1 MAWLHLLCPSTLLQH
16 NKTNILAGFV
26 EYNSKR
32 EIIFSIFLTL
42 EVKSYLILINFW
54 KIVRILMISEKS
66 DLGTHSGVLNS
77 KVLCTFQSLKHVK
90 SLINESSSVSNLVL
104 HLHQC
109 LALEKPLDF
118 PPVMVEGL
126 WLWKKT
132 SYISILYYTQKIM
145 LFYLKILS
153 VPDWK
158 SCSIAGFVNLCKN
171 APTISL
177 DCSSHLINLSY

>member
-66 DLGTHSGVLNS
+66 DLGTHSGKPSHNHSHKGRTCAMGWRDLDPNS
-77 KVLCTFQSLKHVK
+77 GLVQSGELVVIWLYPDYI
-90 SLINESSSVSNLVL
+90 STWSRLFFMVSGLESDSVSIN
-104 HLHQC
+104 
-109 LALEKPLDF
+109 
-118 PPVMVEGL
+118 
-126 WLWKKT
+126 
-132 SYISILYYTQKIM
+132 YSI
-145 LFYLKILS
+145 YL
-153 VPDWK
+153 
-158 SCSIAGFVNLCKN
+158 
-171 APTISL
+171 
-177 DCSSHLINLSY
+177 

>member
-66 DLGTHSGVLNS
+66 DLGTHSIILVWFWFKLFLLFAFHLNGLLHPDLIYLFILIVDPIDKINFLRIESDS
-77 KVLCTFQSLKHVK
+77 KLIDTLKVGDH
-90 SLINESSSVSNLVL
+90 SIPGHSVALQIGGENV
-104 HLHQC
+104 HLACQWAH
-109 LALEKPLDF
+109 L
-118 PPVMVEGL
+118 
-126 WLWKKT
+126 KT
-132 SYISILYYTQKIM
+132 VIKMRFLY
-145 LFYLKILS
+145 F
-153 VPDWK
+153 
-158 SCSIAGFVNLCKN
+158 C
-171 APTISL
+171 
-177 DCSSHLINLSY
+177 